1 MLVYVHVHV
10 CTYMWYDKI
19 LLQLIRRS
27 VTPEL
32 TLRPYGTNVCKV
44 LIHNF
49 SSSCS
54 CFVLFS
60 VFVALSIG
68 WTFRSEMAWSGRL
81 KCCDM

>member
-1 MLVYVHVHV
+1 MLVYVHV
-10 CTYMWYDKI
+10 
-19 LLQLIRRS
+19 S
-27 VTPEL
+27 PEL
-32 TLRPYGTNVCKV
+32 TLRPYGTIVCKV
-44 LIHNF
+44 LIQNF